1 MLETSKEL
9 KKHIF
14 MRDFGWRKF
23 KQICTTNPNAETYRF
38 DAIVCR
44 IVKILDLC
52 ACSMFSSLS
61 SHFHCHKTMIKFDY
75 LSLSIRAS

>member
-1 MLETSKEL
+1 MILLRK
-9 KKHIF
+9 
-14 MRDFGWRKF
+14 FGWINFFLKRV
-23 KQICTTNPNAETYRF
+23 CTTNPNVETLQF

-52 ACSMFSSLS
+52 ACSMFNSLS
-61 SHFHCHKTMIKFDY
+61 SLFNCHMAMIKFDD

>member
-1 MLETSKEL
+1 
-9 KKHIF
+9 
-14 MRDFGWRKF
+14 MREFGWRKF
-23 KQICTTNPNAETYRF
+23 KRVCTSNLNVETLQF

-44 IVKILDLC
+44 IVKNLDLC

-61 SHFHCHKTMIKFDY
+61 SHFNCHMAMLKFDD